1 MKKYLNIAFTYAI
14 LAMASGVFFREFTRL
29 NGFIGRTSLSSTH
42 LHLFVLGTVIFLI
55 LALFSLNTNLLE
67 LPKMKCTLNVYN
79 IGLIFMVTMFYVR
92 GITQVLELDLS
103 KGANAA
109 ISGIAGIA
117 HITLGTGIVMLFLN
131 LKKLEKLK

>member
-1 MKKYLNIAFTYAI
+1 MKKFLNIAFTYAI
-14 LAMASGVFFREFTRL
+14 LAMASGVFYREFTRF
-29 NGFIGRTSLSSTH
+29 NAFTGRTSLSSTH

-55 LALFSLNTNLLE
+55 LALFSLNTNLTE
-67 LPKMKCTLNVYN
+67 IPKIKRTLNIYN

-117 HITLGTGIVMLFLN
+117 HITLGTGIIMLFLN